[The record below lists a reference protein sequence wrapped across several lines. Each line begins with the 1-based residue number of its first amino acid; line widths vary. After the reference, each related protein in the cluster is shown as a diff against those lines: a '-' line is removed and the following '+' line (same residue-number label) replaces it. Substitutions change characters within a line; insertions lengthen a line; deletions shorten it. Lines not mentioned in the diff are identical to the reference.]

1 MASVPGSGVG
11 RVLAAA
17 ACIVLLAGC
26 GTATD
31 TNRLVDG
38 VGAIRTETRAVGAF
52 DKVEV
57 RHGLELRLV
66 IGSPQRVS
74 VTARENLLAMTTT
87 IVSEGR
93 LVVEARQDF
102 VSGEGIIANVTTSTI
117 TELVLH
123 DGAAGLVDGLDAVS
137 LVVHVDHGA
146 TLTMTGSVG
155 WLGLA
160 SHGACVIDLGRLV
173 ARNATVELAQGVVV
187 RIGVGD
193 SISGSASG
201 GVALTVC
208 GDPLIVDVRT
218 TEGSTV
224 NRRCD
229 RNDG

>member
-1 MASVPGSGVG
+1 MASVPRPGIG

-26 GTATD
+26 QAATD
-31 TNRLVDG
+31 ANRLVDG
-38 VGAIRTETRAVGAF
+38 VGPVRTETRAAGAF

-57 RHGLELRLV
+57 DHGLDLRLV

-74 VTARENLLAMTTT
+74 VTAQENLLAMTTT

-102 VSGEGIIANVTTSTI
+102 VSSDGIIASVTTPTI

-123 DGAAGLVDGLDAVS
+123 DGAAGRVDGLDAAS
-137 LVVHVDHGA
+137 LAVHVDHGA

-160 SHGACVIDLGRLV
+160 SHGACVIDLGGFV
-173 ARNATVELAQGVVV
+173 ARNATVELAQGVIV
-187 RIGVGD
+187 RIGVAD

-208 GDPLIVDVRT
+208 GDPPIVDVRT

-229 RNDG
+229 LTNS